1 MKSAIKTV
9 IKSHHLPRIFIILM
23 LGLIIVTFVVGTLR
37 DFSPAQA
44 GDPPDQAFAQPS
56 PTAPALLPTPTPFI
70 LEGGATPTPV
80 FEASADTTGII
91 AMAMVVVA
99 VTLLGVA
106 WGLRGSPPPRK
117 KRAKKTG

>member
-9 IKSHHLPRIFIILM
+9 IKSHHLPRIFIILV

-56 PTAPALLPTPTPFI
+56 PTAPALLPTTTPSI
-70 LEGGATPTPV
+70 MNVDVTPTPV

-106 WGLRGSPPPRK
+106 WGLRGSPRRK
-117 KRAKKTG
+117 KRAKKAG